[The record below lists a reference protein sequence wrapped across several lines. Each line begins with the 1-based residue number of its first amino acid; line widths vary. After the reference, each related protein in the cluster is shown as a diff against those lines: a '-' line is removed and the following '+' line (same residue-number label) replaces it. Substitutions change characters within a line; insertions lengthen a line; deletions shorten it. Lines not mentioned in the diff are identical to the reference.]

1 MVDGRFPNDEIFKN
15 PLDPGKRPKH
25 LSPNP
30 SRSRLGKVGVSSG
43 SAVTG
48 VAILAF
54 IALLA
59 FGIPN
64 INASSSRTTT
74 TSTVLSA
81 APPLQPSPTIVS
93 ASPSSSSSKSSVQ
106 SGTSSVSSVAGGAKD
121 SAPTTLP
128 QHATTSSPR
137 VASSPTTTGILGS
150 TRGASSRSTSPTTS
164 PTTSLAAGVNPA
176 NALITV
182 RVANATSVAGA
193 AGTIT
198 SKLAALGFNVLAPTN
213 AGASNLS
220 TTTVYYYSGFVV
232 AGQAVARILG
242 LPVSDA
248 VPYSTQAPIGAASP
262 SDINVV
268 LGSDIAG

>member
-81 APPLQPSPTIVS
+81 SPPLQPSPTIVS

-164 PTTSLAAGVNPA
+164 LAAGVNPA

-193 AGTIT
+193 AGTVT

-242 LPVSDA
+242 LPISDA

-262 SDINVV
+262 SDVNVV